1 MFKKKA
7 IFFLFSLMSLV
18 FLSGCQVNFNEGL
31 KMLDDNLGQT
41 FGTLG
46 GDNEGSK
53 SGSAL
58 DFLNKK
64 SESTATA
71 TVVGLTMEQKKKID
85 EWLEK
90 RGLNRYGDA
99 KNAVYTGG
107 TPLFD
112 EKNGQA
118 IERYDYI
125 LNKFPNILELIK
137 KGI

>member
-7 IFFLFSLMSLV
+7 IFLLFSLLSLI
-18 FLSGCQVNFNEGL
+18 FLSGCQVNFNESL
-31 KMLDDNLGQT
+31 KLLDENLGRT
-41 FGTLG
+41 FGDLG
-46 GDNEGSK
+46 GNNEGSK

-64 SESTATA
+64 SESAATT
-71 TVVGLTMEQKKKID
+71 TVAGLTAEQKKKID

-90 RGLNRYGDA
+90 KGLNRYGDA
-99 KNAVYTGG
+99 RNAVYTGG

-112 EKNGQA
+112 EKTGQA